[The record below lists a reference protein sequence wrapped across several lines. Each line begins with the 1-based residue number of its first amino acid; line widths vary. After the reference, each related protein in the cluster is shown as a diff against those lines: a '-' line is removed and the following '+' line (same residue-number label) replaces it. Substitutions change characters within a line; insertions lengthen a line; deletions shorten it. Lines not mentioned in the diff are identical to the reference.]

1 MKRIKKIAKQIQ
13 QLEEECQQG
22 NNISEN
28 LKKMEEL
35 MSNLPFEEMLELNE
49 ILEQNFLTN

>member
-35 MSNLPFEEMLELNE
+35 MSNLPLEEMLELNE